1 MDQHCNGVERS
12 YCGSEHRQELCETG
26 EPRGR
31 SLNHLVGE
39 WIDPL
44 VAWYLVKASWMSP
57 WRSTLMLN
65 LSPKKGL
72 GESRAI

>member
-44 VAWYLVKASWMSP
+44 VAWYLQEKRKSEAWGFAFMVQREMG
-57 WRSTLMLN
+57 WRT
-65 LSPKKGL
+65 G
-72 GESRAI
+72 